1 MKTFFAHLADKPGR
15 TPLRDGVK
23 RWVLMRQD
31 ALRYGMAPLAVA
43 IAFVARLALTPLL
56 HGDSPYLFFI
66 PAVLVAAGLGGL
78 GPGLLA
84 TALSAVL
91 GLFLIT
97 TFPVLTV
104 PEIVNAGAFV
114 LIGAGMAWGGEQLQ
128 RNRVQ
133 AAISADDAR
142 AREAHLT
149 SILDTVPD
157 AMIVIDERGIIHSFS
172 SAAERLFGFAPAEV
186 VGTNIKRLMP
196 TPYRENHDGYLER
209 YLRTGERRI
218 IGIGRLVVGERK
230 DGSTFPMELAV
241 GEMRS
246 SNQRFFTGFI
256 RDLTE
261 RQQTEARLQEL
272 QSELVHIS
280 RLTAM
285 GEMASALAHELNQPL
300 SAIANYMKGSRR
312 MLEAGTDDRSALLR
326 DAMDKAAE
334 QALRAG
340 QIIRR
345 LREFVARGE
354 SERRVESVKKLVEEA
369 SALALVGAKDQ
380 GVRVRFQFD
389 PTIDFVLADKVQIQ
403 QVLLNLLR
411 NAVESME
418 SSPRRELAISTA
430 ADKDDMLA
438 ISVADTGSGISP
450 DIMSHLFQPFVT
462 NKPHGMGVGLSISR
476 TIVEA
481 HGGQIGASP
490 NASGGTTFRF
500 TLRAVTQEEFRD
512 AV

>member
-1 MKTFFAHLADKPGR
+1 MSAPTRSGLSAAGSLPAGDAWRNPAAGCWKGAGRLIVCVSMAGDLCQFDGKLVAAGRQTGNSVNVPKGYAGERGRRSPGRTESRGVLESSREDRSSDKLVMKTFLAHLADKPSD
-15 TPLRDGVK
+15 TPVLRGVK
-23 RWVLMRQD
+23 RWLLMRQD
-31 ALRYGMAPLAVA
+31 VLRYGMAPLAVA
-43 IAFVARLALTPLL
+43 IAFVARIALTPIVQ
-56 HGDSPYLFFI
+56 GDSPYLLFI

-84 TALSAVL
+84 TGLSAVL
-91 GLFLIT
+91 GLFVIT
-97 TFPVLTV
+97 DFPDLTV
-104 PEIVNAGAFV
+104 PEVVNAVAFV

-133 AAISADDAR
+133 AAIRANDVHAR
-142 AREAHLT
+142 AAHLT

-172 SAAERLFGFAPAEV
+172 SAAERLFGFAPADV
-186 VGTNIKRLMP
+186 LGTNVKRLMP
-196 TPYRENHDGYLER
+196 SPYRENHDGYLER

-312 MLEAGTDDRSALLR
+312 LLDGETDERSAMLR
-326 DAMDKAAE
+326 DALDK
-334 QALRAG
+334 
-340 QIIRR
+340 
-345 LREFVARGE
+345 
-354 SERRVESVKKLVEEA
+354 
-369 SALALVGAKDQ
+369 
-380 GVRVRFQFD
+380 
-389 PTIDFVLADKVQIQ
+389 
-403 QVLLNLLR
+403 
-411 NAVESME
+411 
-418 SSPRRELAISTA
+418 
-430 ADKDDMLA
+430 
-438 ISVADTGSGISP
+438 
-450 DIMSHLFQPFVT
+450 
-462 NKPHGMGVGLSISR
+462 
-476 TIVEA
+476 
-481 HGGQIGASP
+481 
-490 NASGGTTFRF
+490 
-500 TLRAVTQEEFRD
+500 
-512 AV
+512 

>member
-1 MKTFFAHLADKPGR
+1 MVRFA
-15 TPLRDGVK
+15 V
-23 RWVLMRQD
+23 
-31 ALRYGMAPLAVA
+31 APIVIA
-43 IAFVARLALTPLL
+43 IAFAACVALTPVL
-56 HGDSPYLFFI
+56 HGAPQYLLF
-66 PAVLVAAGLGGL
+66 LAAILAAASFGGL

-84 TALSAVL
+84 TALGMVL
-91 GLFLIT
+91 GLVATRSSSTIT
-97 TFPVLTV
+97 L
-104 PEIVNAGAFV
+104 PEIVDALIFLIVGA
-114 LIGAGMAWGGEQLQ
+114 ATAWGGEQLQ
-128 RNRVQ
+128 RTRMR
-133 AAISADDAR
+133 AAESAQDALGR
-142 AREAHLT
+142 AAHLQ

-157 AMIVIDERGIIHSFS
+157 AMIVIDERGIIRSFS
-172 SAAERLFGFAPAEV
+172 LAAERLFGYTAADV
-186 VGTNIKRLMP
+186 LGKNINRLMP
-196 TPYRENHDGYLER
+196 SPYRENHDGYLDR
-209 YLRTGERRI
+209 YLRTGEKQI
-218 IGIGRLVVGERK
+218 IGVGRVVVGERS

-272 QSELVHIS
+272 QSELVHMS

-312 MLEAGTDDRSALLR
+312 LLENRLDDQSALLR

-345 LREFVARGE
+345 LRDFVARGE
-354 SERRVESVKKLVEEA
+354 NERRVESVKKLIEEA

-380 GVRVRFQFD
+380 GVRVQYQFD
-389 PTIDFVLADKVQIQ
+389 PAANLVLADKVQIQ

-411 NAVESME
+411 NAIEAME
-418 SSPRRELAISTA
+418 TSQKRELVISTA
-430 ADKDDMLA
+430 ADSEDMIS
-438 ISVADTGSGISP
+438 ISVADTGGGIAP
-450 DIMSHLFQPFVT
+450 EIMSQLFEPFIT
-462 NKPHGMGVGLSISR
+462 TKRYGMGVGLSISR

-481 HGGQIGASP
+481 HGGQIGAEP
-490 NASGGTTFRF
+490 NPLGGTIFRF
-500 TLRAVTQEEFRD
+500 TLPAVTQEDVSD
-512 AV
+512 AR

>member
-1 MKTFFAHLADKPGR
+1 MKIFLAHLADKPSD
-15 TPLRDGVK
+15 TPLLRGVK
-23 RWVLMRQD
+23 RWLLMRQD
-31 ALRYGMAPLAVA
+31 VLRYGMAPLAVA
-43 IAFVARLALTPLL
+43 IAFVARMALTPIVQ
-56 HGDSPYLFFI
+56 GDLPYLFFI

-84 TALSAVL
+84 TGLSAVL
-91 GLFLIT
+91 GLFVIT
-97 TFPVLTV
+97 DFPNLTV
-104 PEIVNAGAFV
+104 PEVVNAVAFV

-133 AAISADDAR
+133 AAISANDVHAR
-142 AREAHLT
+142 AAHLT

-186 VGTNIKRLMP
+186 IGTNIKRLMP

-272 QSELVHIS
+272 QSELVHVS

-312 MLEAGTDDRSALLR
+312 MLEGGTDDRSALLR

-389 PTIDFVLADKVQIQ
+389 PPST
-403 QVLLNLLR
+403 
-411 NAVESME
+411 S
-418 SSPRRELAISTA
+418 SSPTRCRFSRFCSTCCA
-430 ADKDDMLA
+430 TP
-438 ISVADTGSGISP
+438 S
-450 DIMSHLFQPFVT
+450 
-462 NKPHGMGVGLSISR
+462 KPWR
-476 TIVEA
+476 PRK
-481 HGGQIGASP
+481 GASSRFRPRRQGRYARYQRRRYRLGDLAGHSGSSVPALRHQQAPRHGRRPVDFPHHRRGPWRTDRSEP
-490 NASGGTTFRF
+490 NPAGGTTFRF